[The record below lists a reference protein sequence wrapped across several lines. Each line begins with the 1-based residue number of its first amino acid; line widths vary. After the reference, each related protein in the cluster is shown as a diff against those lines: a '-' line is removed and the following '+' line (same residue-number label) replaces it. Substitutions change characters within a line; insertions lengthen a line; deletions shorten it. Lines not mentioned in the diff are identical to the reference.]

1 MCFLQIPS
9 ATVLNHLLIFSIGL
23 PFLFHRR
30 VLDCLHLHAADL
42 PCNILRAGG
51 PRRRPR
57 YKLTICLAVK
67 LLQVRKPCWLASDLL
82 YFCPCSSLLSA
93 FGYVIYT
100 YKQYWTCSPNLIL
113 FTSCYYCFLFHV
125 VCKIRGYNLP
135 CNFYSKCNITFSV
148 HAYFFCQVLFY
159 IHYFNVL
166 TKCGIRL
173 LNNHLWYFQA
183 K

>member
-23 PFLFHRR
+23 PFASSSTSLSSCLTFFIAESSIVSTCTPQIFPVIYSERGFHEG
-30 VLDCLHLHAADL
+30 APA
-42 PCNILRAGG
+42 I
-51 PRRRPR
+51 
-57 YKLTICLAVK
+57 
-67 LLQVRKPCWLASDLL
+67 
-82 YFCPCSSLLSA
+82 
-93 FGYVIYT
+93 IYT